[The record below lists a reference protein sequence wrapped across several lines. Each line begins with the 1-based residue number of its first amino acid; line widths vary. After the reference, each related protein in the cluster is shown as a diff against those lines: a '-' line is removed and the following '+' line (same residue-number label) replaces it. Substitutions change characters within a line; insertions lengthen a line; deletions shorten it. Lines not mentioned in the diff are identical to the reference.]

1 MFLDKSR
8 YARVDIVEVPT
19 TEGQTTAAVKLRR
32 LPATSGSPVNVTD
45 RDRLDVIAQRRYG
58 EPTWFWHIADANTEL
73 EASALTER
81 SIRTII
87 VPET

>member
-8 YARVDIVEVPT
+8 YARVDVVQVPAA
-19 TEGQTTAAVKLRR
+19 GGASVDAVKLRR
-32 LPATSGSPVNVTD
+32 LPALTGTPVQVTG
-45 RDRLDVIAQRRYG
+45 RDRLDLMAQRRYG

-73 EASALTER
+73 EASALTEVVQ
-81 SIRTII
+81 RTII

>member
-8 YARVDIVEVPT
+8 YASVEVVSVPRAGGGT
-19 TEGQTTAAVKLRR
+19 VEAVKLRR
-32 LPATSGSPVNVTD
+32 LPATTGSPTNVTD
-45 RDRLDVIAQRRYG
+45 RDRLDVLAQRSYG

-81 SIRTII
+81 PIRTII

>member
-8 YARVDIVEVPT
+8 YARVDVVEVRAADGST
-19 TEGQTTAAVKLRR
+19 VEAVKLRR
-32 LPATSGSPVNVTD
+32 LPTTAGSPVNVTD
-45 RDRLDVIAQRRYG
+45 RDRLDILAQRRYG

-81 SIRTII
+81 PSRTIV